1 MKIPWF
7 IYPLICCFIEKLFL
21 FLSYKLSPT
30 WCSYGKVL
38 SQQSTSERMPRFGNT
53 GRTEMT
59 LKLNFIQTVP
69 KRHGQYH
76 DRLSFCLMSRRISRA
91 LWPGARILTIQ
102 QTFRFVFYL
111 SVWLWESHL
120 TSLRFNSFNFEIK
133 TALITSYHSHE
144 NWYNDPHTE

>member
-7 IYPLICCFIEKLFL
+7 IYPSICCFIEELFL

-38 SQQSTSERMPRFGNT
+38 SQYSTSERMPRFRNA
-53 GRTEMT
+53 GRTETT
-59 LKLNFIQTVP
+59 LKLNFIQMVP
-69 KRHGQYH
+69 KRHGQYR
-76 DRLSFCLMSRRISRA
+76 DRLSFCPMTRGISRA
-91 LWPGARILTIQ
+91 LWSSARTLRIQ
-102 QTFRFVFYL
+102 QTFRFEFYL
-111 SVWLWESHL
+111 PAWLWASHL

-133 TALITSYHSHE
+133 TASITSYHSHE